1 VDGADPWT
9 ARAEAAL
16 RRHFGEHARSLLVF
30 NGSGANV
37 LALRAVCRP
46 WEAVICADTAHVNVD
61 EGGAPERVAGVKLLT
76 VETRDGK
83 LTPADLDRH
92 LTRVGDEHAVQP
104 RLVTI
109 TQSTE
114 LAICAS
120 RPSILPPR
128 AASWPR
134 STPGTRA
141 PGRSG

>member
-1 VDGADPWT
+1 
-9 ARAEAAL
+9 
-16 RRHFGEHARSLLVF
+16 
-30 NGSGANV
+30 V

-120 RPSILPPR
+120 RPSSSPPR

-134 STPGTRA
+134 STPRTRA